1 MVAHPS
7 DPSNAPSHTLDL
19 AAIACPLSDSSESSS
34 ACPRL
39 PRPTRPSPPTPHQ
52 PLAQGGR
59 GQGAFERSEGCATI
73 QNDLLRSVVV

>member
-19 AAIACPLSDSSESSS
+19 AAIACPLSDWLFRKLF
-34 ACPRL
+34 RL
-39 PRPTRPSPPTPHQ
+39 PPPAPSHPPVPAH
-52 PLAQGGR
+52 PPSAQGGR
-59 GQGAFERSEGCATI
+59 GQGAFEGLEECATI